1 MEIEDIKKRLE
12 YLKKKEQLIEKFML
26 YLLNGMGSIDK
37 VGKVDIES
45 IKNFIKT
52 KIGLELTEEEIKI
65 LQDIIEPPKKSDG
78 KRKKKSIGKKRKKKS
93 VRRY

>member
-26 YLLNGMGSIDK
+26 YLLNGMGGIDK
-37 VGKVDIES
+37 VGIES